1 MKTEEITYH
10 YEDKNYIGFVAYPDK
25 ELAPLVL
32 IAHTWA
38 GRDSFVEERA
48 KELAEL
54 GYIAMAVDMYGDGK
68 IGSSTE
74 ENQSLMTPLV
84 ENRDLLK
91 GIINAALSHGKSLE
105 GVDVNNVA
113 AIGYCFGGLVV
124 LDLARSGTELNGVV
138 SFHGLLMGSE
148 IAEAGVRSKIL
159 VLHGERDPMVPLNM
173 VDEFQKEMTEANA
186 AWQLHSY
193 GNTYHAFTNPEANDP
208 SLGTQFNEDSNN
220 RSWQSM
226 INFFDEIFFK

>member
-84 ENRDLLK
+84 ENRNLLK
-91 GIINAALSHGKSLE
+91 GVINAALSHGKSLE

-173 VDEFQKEMTEANA
+173 VDEFQKEMTNANA
-186 AWQLHSY
+186 DWQLHSY

-208 SLGTQFNEDSNN
+208 SLGTQFNKDSNN

-226 INFFDEIFFK
+226 NNFFEEIFS